1 MWGWF
6 HGGSV
11 RNFARSVWSW
21 LARFF
26 FDDHRHAVG
35 GMTYSIGQP
44 MNRPF
49 DGKK

>member
-1 MWGWF
+1 MAAASETLLGAS
-6 HGGSV
+6 GVGL
-11 RNFARSVWSW
+11 RD
-21 LARFF
+21 FF